1 MAETQISSEL
11 NSSSLYNE
19 GVMAVRKRLTRVES
33 QAQTQ
38 KRLLDAAA
46 AIVARRGFAGASIE
60 DIAETAGY
68 TRGAFRANFKT
79 KDALFLALAERT
91 IQAAV
96 VEIHDIMAASQLPE
110 EMQKNLRAAYVCY
123 TGQDKETFLLLT
135 EAQLYAL
142 RNPRFGKKLT
152 ALFSAIY
159 NELIQS
165 VEHFQKQTKHT
176 DTASAVQLVLIGFAL
191 SHGLILYNLLSP
203 ERYPDE
209 MVSNSLK
216 FVFDRVLPQK

>member
-1 MAETQISSEL
+1 MAEAQIFSEP
-11 NSSSLYNE
+11 NASSLYNQ
-19 GVMAVRKRLTRVES
+19 GVMAVGKRLTRAES

-46 AIVARRGFAGASIE
+46 AIVARRGFAGAPIE
-60 DIAETAGY
+60 DIAETDGY

-123 TGQDKETFLLLT
+123 
-135 EAQLYAL
+135 
-142 RNPRFGKKLT
+142 
-152 ALFSAIY
+152 
-159 NELIQS
+159 
-165 VEHFQKQTKHT
+165 
-176 DTASAVQLVLIGFAL
+176 
-191 SHGLILYNLLSP
+191 
-203 ERYPDE
+203 
-209 MVSNSLK
+209 
-216 FVFDRVLPQK
+216 